1 MGYMNKSLVMFS
13 FLTLLAISCA
23 SSRKKPII
31 KENGV
36 IADMVL
42 MYYGGAHRQTEWN
55 EEQCMKNV
63 AYRDKKG
70 DLHWMFDGFLFLEFK
85 DGKGRSFAS
94 YYEPMSARKSEWK
107 GLCDKYFQKGKALDA
122 IESCIDDVK
131 KESTGTKEDSMV
143 VLTNGGNVSE
153 KFNEHVNEH
162 VNRNVVLKEETANE
176 SEKVESN
183 EDTLA
188 ACDIGTTTVV
198 CYLID
203 KETGQIIS
211 TRSGA
216 NPQRSFGADVLS
228 RIDAAAR
235 ADDNDKANGGLQMM
249 QTQIVS
255 LLNGW
260 ISEMLTECGRTKV
273 SRFSVAGNTVM
284 CHLLMGISP
293 EKLGKAPFMPDE
305 YFGRKFNP
313 LDIGLENCQTM
324 IIFPAVSGFVGG
336 DITAGMME
344 TVNCNELTLY
354 LDIGTNGEMALGKGD
369 RYVCCATAA
378 GPAFEGAQIEL
389 GMPAAKG
396 AVDKVWL
403 EGRRIKYSVI
413 GNDRPV
419 GLCGSGLID
428 ALAVLLK
435 AGIIDENGT
444 ILSGQELPILFRSYV
459 FEVEAEEAAQSTE
472 PSLAV
477 HIAPGVY
484 ITQEDI
490 RKLQLAKG
498 AIAAGIE
505 VLFKEY
511 GCKPCDLDI
520 LTFAGGFGNYIDKA
534 SAAAIGLF
542 PQELLDKVKEVGNA
556 AGNGAV
562 SAALSQE
569 AWKRALEISKDM
581 RYIELASYPH
591 FNEMYVEHMN
601 F

>member
-1 MGYMNKSLVMFS
+1 MQQRITINLNIDSKTTDKTTILEYCRSHG
-13 FLTLLAISCA
+13 
-23 SSRKKPII
+23 
-31 KENGV
+31 
-36 IADMVL
+36 IA
-42 MYYGGAHRQTEWN
+42 GIETPCG
-55 EEQCMKNV
+55 
-63 AYRDKKG
+63 
-70 DLHWMFDGFLFLEFK
+70 
-85 DGKGRSFAS
+85 GKGTCGKCKVTVTKP
-94 YYEPMSARKSEWK
+94 YYKDVLACRTRV
-107 GLCDKYFQKGKALDA
+107 CDGME
-122 IESCIDDVK
+122 IIVGR

-143 VLTNGGNVSE
+143 ILTNGGNVSE
-153 KFNEHVNEH
+153 KLNEHVNEH
-162 VNRNVVLKEETANE
+162 VNRNVVLQEDATNE
-176 SEKVESN
+176 PEKVESN
-183 EDTLA
+183 AGTLA

-228 RIDAAAR
+228 RIEAAGRIEASSEP
-235 ADDNDKANGGLQMM
+235 GLKIM

-255 LLNGW
+255 LLNGF

-273 SRFSVAGNTVM
+273 GRFSVAGNTVM

-293 EKLGKAPFMPDE
+293 AKMGRAPFQPDE
-305 YFGRKFNP
+305 YFGRAFNP

-344 TVNCNELTLY
+344 TVNRNELTLY

-378 GPAFEGAQIEL
+378 GPAFEGAQIEM
-389 GMPAAKG
+389 GMPASKG

-459 FEVEAEEAAQSTE
+459 FEVEAEETAQSTE
-472 PSLAV
+472 SSLVV

-484 ITQEDI
+484 ITQDDI

-542 PQELLDKVKEVGNA
+542 PQELLDKAKEVGNA

-569 AWKRALEISKDM
+569 AWKRALDISGNM

>member
-1 MGYMNKSLVMFS
+1 MQQRITINLNIDSKTTDNPTILEYCRSHG
-13 FLTLLAISCA
+13 
-23 SSRKKPII
+23 
-31 KENGV
+31 
-36 IADMVL
+36 IA
-42 MYYGGAHRQTEWN
+42 GIETPCG
-55 EEQCMKNV
+55 
-63 AYRDKKG
+63 
-70 DLHWMFDGFLFLEFK
+70 
-85 DGKGRSFAS
+85 GKGTCGKCKVTVTKP
-94 YYEPMSARKSEWK
+94 YYKEVLACQTKI
-107 GLCDKYFQKGKALDA
+107 CDDMEIIVGR
-122 IESCIDDVK
+122 

-143 VLTNGGNVSE
+143 VLTNGGSISE
-153 KFNEHVNEH
+153 KFNEH
-162 VNRNVVLKEETANE
+162 VNRNVVLQEDAANE
-176 SEKVESN
+176 PEKVESN
-183 EDTLA
+183 AGTLA

-203 KETGQIIS
+203 KETGQIIAV
-211 TRSGA
+211 RSGA

-235 ADDNDKANGGLQMM
+235 TDDNDKANGGLQMM
-249 QTQIVS
+249 QSQIVS
-255 LLNGW
+255 LLNGF
-260 ISEMLTECGRTKV
+260 ISEMLMECGRTEV
-273 SRFSVAGNTVM
+273 CLFSVAGNTVM

-293 EKLGKAPFMPDE
+293 EKLGRAPFMPDE
-305 YFGRKFNP
+305 YFGREFNP

-344 TVNCNELTLY
+344 TVNCRKLTLY

-378 GPAFEGAQIEL
+378 GPAFEGAQIEM
-389 GMPAAKG
+389 GMPASRG

-403 EGRRIKYSVI
+403 EGRRIRYSVI

-428 ALAVLLK
+428 ALAILLE

-459 FEVEAEEAAQSTE
+459 FELEAEDAAQNTE
-472 PSLAV
+472 SSLAV

-511 GCKPCDLDI
+511 GCTPCNIDV

-542 PQELLDKVKEVGNA
+542 PQELLDKAKEVGNA

-569 AWKRALEISKDM
+569 AWESTLDISGKM

-591 FNEMYVEHMN
+591 FDEMYVEHMN

>member
-1 MGYMNKSLVMFS
+1 MQQRITINLNTDSKTAGNH
-13 FLTLLAISCA
+13 TI
-23 SSRKKPII
+23 
-31 KENGV
+31 
-36 IADMVL
+36 
-42 MYYGGAHRQTEWN
+42 
-55 EEQCMKNV
+55 
-63 AYRDKKG
+63 
-70 DLHWMFDGFLFLEFK
+70 LEYCRSHGITGIEAPCG
-85 DGKGRSFAS
+85 GKGTCGKCKVTVTKPYYKEVLACQTKICDGMEIIVGGGTITGVGTDMNEAKVSAS
-94 YYEPMSARKSEWK
+94 
-107 GLCDKYFQKGKALDA
+107 DN
-122 IESCIDDVK
+122 
-131 KESTGTKEDSMV
+131 MV
-143 VLTNGGNVSE
+143 VLVDRKSDMQENPVSVYGNHS
-153 KFNEHVNEH
+153 
-162 VNRNVVLKEETANE
+162 
-176 SEKVESN
+176 SN
-183 EDTLA
+183 AGTLA

-203 KETGQIIS
+203 KETGRIIAV
-211 TRSGA
+211 RSGA

-273 SRFSVAGNTVM
+273 CLFSVAGNTVM

-293 EKLGKAPFMPDE
+293 EKIGRAPFMPDE
-305 YFGRKFNP
+305 YFGREFNP

-344 TVNCNELTLY
+344 TVNCKALTLY

-378 GPAFEGAQIEL
+378 GPAFEGAQIEM
-389 GMPAAKG
+389 GMPASRG

-428 ALAVLLK
+428 ALAILLK

-459 FEVEAEEAAQSTE
+459 FELEAEDAAQSSE
-472 PSLAV
+472 SSLAV

-542 PQELLDKVKEVGNA
+542 PPELLDRAKEVGNA

-569 AWKRALEISKDM
+569 SWESALDISGKM
-581 RYIELASYPH
+581 RYIELASYPR
-591 FNEMYVEHMN
+591 FDEIYVEHMN

>member
-1 MGYMNKSLVMFS
+1 MQQR
-13 FLTLLAISCA
+13 ISINLNTDSKITGNPTILEYCR
-23 SSRKKPII
+23 SH
-31 KENGV
+31 GV
-36 IADMVL
+36 TGIEAPC
-42 MYYGGAHRQTEWN
+42 G
-55 EEQCMKNV
+55 
-63 AYRDKKG
+63 
-70 DLHWMFDGFLFLEFK
+70 
-85 DGKGRSFAS
+85 GKGTCGKCKVTVTKPYYKEVLACQTKICDGMEIIVGGGTITGVGIDMNDAKVSAS
-94 YYEPMSARKSEWK
+94 DE
-107 GLCDKYFQKGKALDA
+107 
-122 IESCIDDVK
+122 
-131 KESTGTKEDSMV
+131 MV
-143 VLTNGGNVSE
+143 VLVDRKSDMQENPVSVYGNHS
-153 KFNEHVNEH
+153 
-162 VNRNVVLKEETANE
+162 
-176 SEKVESN
+176 SN
-183 EDTLA
+183 AGTLA

-235 ADDNDKANGGLQMM
+235 ADDNDKANGGMQMM
-249 QTQIVS
+249 QSQIVS
-255 LLNGW
+255 LLNGF
-260 ISEMLTECGRTKV
+260 ISDMLTECGRTEV
-273 SRFSVAGNTVM
+273 CLFSVAGNTVM

-444 ILSGQELPILFRSYV
+444 ILRGQELPILFRSYV
-459 FEVEAEEAAQSTE
+459 FEVEAEETAQSTE
-472 PSLAV
+472 LSLAV

-484 ITQEDI
+484 ITQDDI

-511 GCKPCDLDI
+511 GCTPCNIDV

-542 PQELLDKVKEVGNA
+542 PQELLDKAKEVGNA

-569 AWKRALEISKDM
+569 AWERALEISGDM

-591 FNEMYVEHMN
+591 FDEMYVEHMN

>member
-1 MGYMNKSLVMFS
+1 MQQRITINLNTDSKTAGTPTILEYCRSH
-13 FLTLLAISCA
+13 
-23 SSRKKPII
+23 
-31 KENGV
+31 GV
-36 IADMVL
+36 TGIEAPC
-42 MYYGGAHRQTEWN
+42 G
-55 EEQCMKNV
+55 
-63 AYRDKKG
+63 
-70 DLHWMFDGFLFLEFK
+70 
-85 DGKGRSFAS
+85 GKGTCGKCKVTVTKPYYKEVLACQTKICDGMEIIVGGGTITGVGTDMNEAKVSAS
-94 YYEPMSARKSEWK
+94 DE
-107 GLCDKYFQKGKALDA
+107 
-122 IESCIDDVK
+122 
-131 KESTGTKEDSMV
+131 MV
-143 VLTNGGNVSE
+143 VLVDRKSDMQENPVSVYGNHS
-153 KFNEHVNEH
+153 
-162 VNRNVVLKEETANE
+162 
-176 SEKVESN
+176 SN
-183 EDTLA
+183 AGTLA

-203 KETGQIIS
+203 KETWRIIAV
-211 TRSGA
+211 RSGA

-228 RIDAAAR
+228 RIDEAAR
-235 ADDNDKANGGLQMM
+235 ADDNDKANGGLQLM
-249 QTQIVS
+249 QSQIVS

-260 ISEMLTECGRTKV
+260 ISDMLTECGRTEV
-273 SRFSVAGNTVM
+273 CLFSVAGNTVM

-293 EKLGKAPFMPDE
+293 EKIGRAPFMPDE
-305 YFGRKFNP
+305 YFGREFNP

-344 TVNCNELTLY
+344 TVNCRKLTLY

-378 GPAFEGAQIEL
+378 GPAFEGAQIEM
-389 GMPAAKG
+389 GMPASRG

-428 ALAVLLK
+428 ALAILLK

-459 FEVEAEEAAQSTE
+459 FELEAEDAAQSSE
-472 PSLAV
+472 SSLAV

-498 AIAAGIE
+498 AIAAGIDI
-505 VLFKEY
+505 LFKEY

-542 PQELLDKVKEVGNA
+542 PPELLDRAKEVGNA

-569 AWKRALEISKDM
+569 AWESALDISGKM

-591 FNEMYVEHMN
+591 FDEIYVEHMN

>member
-1 MGYMNKSLVMFS
+1 MQQRITINFNTDSKTAGNTTILEYCRSH
-13 FLTLLAISCA
+13 
-23 SSRKKPII
+23 
-31 KENGV
+31 G
-36 IADMVL
+36 IA
-42 MYYGGAHRQTEWN
+42 GIETPCG
-55 EEQCMKNV
+55 
-63 AYRDKKG
+63 
-70 DLHWMFDGFLFLEFK
+70 
-85 DGKGRSFAS
+85 GKGTCGKCKVTVTKPYYKEVLACQTKICDGMEIIVGGGTITGVGTDMNEAKVSAS
-94 YYEPMSARKSEWK
+94 DE
-107 GLCDKYFQKGKALDA
+107 
-122 IESCIDDVK
+122 
-131 KESTGTKEDSMV
+131 MV
-143 VLTNGGNVSE
+143 VLVDRKSDMQENPVSVYGNHS
-153 KFNEHVNEH
+153 
-162 VNRNVVLKEETANE
+162 
-176 SEKVESN
+176 SN
-183 EDTLA
+183 AGTLA

-203 KETGQIIS
+203 KETGQIIAV
-211 TRSGA
+211 RSGA

-249 QTQIVS
+249 QSQIVS
-255 LLNGW
+255 LLNGF
-260 ISEMLTECGRTKV
+260 ILEMLMECGRTEV
-273 SRFSVAGNTVM
+273 CLFSVAGNTVM

-293 EKLGKAPFMPDE
+293 EKLGRAPFMPDE
-305 YFGRKFNP
+305 YFGREFNP
-313 LDIGLENCQTM
+313 LDIGFENCQTM

-378 GPAFEGAQIEL
+378 GPAFEGAQIEM
-389 GMPAAKG
+389 GMPASKG

-428 ALAVLLK
+428 ALAILLK

-459 FEVEAEEAAQSTE
+459 FELEAEDAAQSSE
-472 PSLAV
+472 SSLAV
-477 HIAPGVY
+477 YIAPGVY

-498 AIAAGIE
+498 AIAAGIDI
-505 VLFKEY
+505 LFKEY

-542 PQELLDKVKEVGNA
+542 PPELLDRAKEVGNA

-569 AWKRALEISKDM
+569 AWESALDISGKM
-581 RYIELASYPH
+581 RYIELASYPR
-591 FNEMYVEHMN
+591 FDEIYVEHMN

>member
-1 MGYMNKSLVMFS
+1 MQQRITINLNTDSKITG
-13 FLTLLAISCA
+13 
-23 SSRKKPII
+23 KPTIL
-31 KENGV
+31 EYCRSHGV
-36 IADMVL
+36 TGIEAPC
-42 MYYGGAHRQTEWN
+42 G
-55 EEQCMKNV
+55 
-63 AYRDKKG
+63 
-70 DLHWMFDGFLFLEFK
+70 
-85 DGKGRSFAS
+85 GKGTCGKCKVTVIKPYNKEVLACQT
-94 YYEPMSARKSEWK
+94 KI
-107 GLCDKYFQKGKALDA
+107 CDGME
-122 IESCIDDVK
+122 IIVGR

-143 VLTNGGNVSE
+143 VLTNGGSISE
-153 KFNEHVNEH
+153 KFNEH
-162 VNRNVVLKEETANE
+162 VNRNVVLQEDAANE
-176 SEKVESN
+176 PEKVESN
-183 EDTLA
+183 AGTLA

-203 KETGQIIS
+203 KETGQIIAV
-211 TRSGA
+211 RSGA

-249 QTQIVS
+249 QSQIVS
-255 LLNGW
+255 LLNGF
-260 ISEMLTECGRTKV
+260 ISEMLMECGRTEV
-273 SRFSVAGNTVM
+273 CLFSVAGNTVM

-293 EKLGKAPFMPDE
+293 EKLGRAPFMPDE
-305 YFGRKFNP
+305 YFGREFNP

-336 DITAGMME
+336 DITAGMVE

-378 GPAFEGAQIEL
+378 GPAFEGAQIEM
-389 GMPAAKG
+389 GMPASRG

-459 FEVEAEEAAQSTE
+459 FELEAEDAAQSKET
-472 PSLAV
+472 SLAV

-498 AIAAGIE
+498 AIAAGIDI
-505 VLFKEY
+505 LFKEY

-542 PQELLDKVKEVGNA
+542 PPELLDRAKEVGNA

-569 AWKRALEISKDM
+569 AWESALDISGKM
-581 RYIELASYPH
+581 RYIELASYPR
-591 FNEMYVEHMN
+591 FDEIYVEHMN

>member
-1 MGYMNKSLVMFS
+1 MQQRITINFNTDSKITGNPTILEYCRSH
-13 FLTLLAISCA
+13 
-23 SSRKKPII
+23 
-31 KENGV
+31 GV
-36 IADMVL
+36 TGIEAPC
-42 MYYGGAHRQTEWN
+42 G
-55 EEQCMKNV
+55 
-63 AYRDKKG
+63 
-70 DLHWMFDGFLFLEFK
+70 
-85 DGKGRSFAS
+85 GKGTCGKCKVTVTKPYYKEVLACQTKICDGMEIIVGGGTITGVGTDMNEAKVSAS
-94 YYEPMSARKSEWK
+94 DE
-107 GLCDKYFQKGKALDA
+107 
-122 IESCIDDVK
+122 
-131 KESTGTKEDSMV
+131 MV
-143 VLTNGGNVSE
+143 VLVDRKSDMQENPVSVYGNHS
-153 KFNEHVNEH
+153 
-162 VNRNVVLKEETANE
+162 
-176 SEKVESN
+176 SN
-183 EDTLA
+183 AGTLA

-235 ADDNDKANGGLQMM
+235 VDDNDKANGGLQMM
-249 QTQIVS
+249 QSQIVS
-255 LLNGW
+255 LLNGF
-260 ISEMLTECGRTKV
+260 ISEMLTECGRTEV
-273 SRFSVAGNTVM
+273 SLFSVAGNTVM

-293 EKLGKAPFMPDE
+293 EKLGRAPFMPDE
-305 YFGRKFNP
+305 YFGREFNP

-344 TVNCNELTLY
+344 TVNCRKLTLY

-378 GPAFEGAQIEL
+378 GPAFEGAQIEM
-389 GMPAAKG
+389 GMPASKG

-459 FEVEAEEAAQSTE
+459 FELEAEDAAQSSE
-472 PSLAV
+472 SSLAV

-498 AIAAGIE
+498 AIAAGIDI
-505 VLFKEY
+505 LFKEY

-542 PQELLDKVKEVGNA
+542 PQELLDKAKEVGNA

-562 SAALSQE
+562 SAALSKE
-569 AWKRALEISKDM
+569 AWERALEISKDM

-591 FNEMYVEHMN
+591 FDEMYVEHMN

>member
-1 MGYMNKSLVMFS
+1 MQQRITINLNTDSKITGNPTILEYCRSH
-13 FLTLLAISCA
+13 
-23 SSRKKPII
+23 
-31 KENGV
+31 G
-36 IADMVL
+36 IA
-42 MYYGGAHRQTEWN
+42 GIETPCG
-55 EEQCMKNV
+55 
-63 AYRDKKG
+63 
-70 DLHWMFDGFLFLEFK
+70 
-85 DGKGRSFAS
+85 GKGTCGKCKVTVTKPYYKEVLACQTKICDGMEIIVGGGTITGVGTDMNEAKVSAS
-94 YYEPMSARKSEWK
+94 DE
-107 GLCDKYFQKGKALDA
+107 
-122 IESCIDDVK
+122 
-131 KESTGTKEDSMV
+131 MV
-143 VLTNGGNVSE
+143 VLVDRKSDMQENPVSVYGNHS
-153 KFNEHVNEH
+153 
-162 VNRNVVLKEETANE
+162 
-176 SEKVESN
+176 SN
-183 EDTLA
+183 AGTLA
-188 ACDIGTTTVV
+188 SCDIGTTTVV

-203 KETGQIIS
+203 KETGQIIAV
-211 TRSGA
+211 RSGA

-235 ADDNDKANGGLQMM
+235 AADNDKANGGLQMM
-249 QTQIVS
+249 QSQIVS
-255 LLNGW
+255 LLNGF
-260 ISEMLTECGRTKV
+260 ISEMLTECGRTEV
-273 SRFSVAGNTVM
+273 CLFSVAGNTVM

-293 EKLGKAPFMPDE
+293 EKLGRAPFMPDE
-305 YFGRKFNP
+305 YFGREFNP

-344 TVNCNELTLY
+344 TVNCRKLTLY

-378 GPAFEGAQIEL
+378 GPAFEGAQIEM
-389 GMPAAKG
+389 GMPASRG

-459 FEVEAEEAAQSTE
+459 FELEAEDAAQSKET
-472 PSLAV
+472 SLAV

-498 AIAAGIE
+498 AIAAGIDI
-505 VLFKEY
+505 LFKEY

-542 PQELLDKVKEVGNA
+542 PPELLDRAKEVGNA

-569 AWKRALEISKDM
+569 AWESALDISGKM
-581 RYIELASYPH
+581 RYIELASYPR
-591 FNEMYVEHMN
+591 FDEIYVEHMN

>member
-1 MGYMNKSLVMFS
+1 MQQRI
-13 FLTLLAISCA
+13 T
-23 SSRKKPII
+23 I
-31 KENGV
+31 KLNTDSKTTDKTTILEYCRSHG
-36 IADMVL
+36 IA
-42 MYYGGAHRQTEWN
+42 GIETPCG
-55 EEQCMKNV
+55 
-63 AYRDKKG
+63 
-70 DLHWMFDGFLFLEFK
+70 
-85 DGKGRSFAS
+85 GKGTCGKCKVTVTKP
-94 YYEPMSARKSEWK
+94 YYK
-107 GLCDKYFQKGKALDA
+107 
-122 IESCIDDVK
+122 DVLACQTK
-131 KESTGTKEDSMV
+131 ICHGMEIIVGRKESTGTGTDGHDAQRILNAGYSIDKEDSMV

-153 KFNEHVNEH
+153 KFNGHVNEH

-183 EDTLA
+183 EHTLA

-255 LLNGW
+255 LINGW
-260 ISEMLTECGRTKV
+260 ISEMLMECGRTKV
-273 SRFSVAGNTVM
+273 CRFLVAGNTVM

-305 YFGRKFNP
+305 YFGREFNS

-389 GMPAAKG
+389 GMPASKG

-459 FEVEAEEAAQSTE
+459 FEVEAEETAQSTE
-472 PSLAV
+472 SSLAV

-484 ITQEDI
+484 ITQDDI

-511 GCKPCDLDI
+511 GCKPCDVDI

-542 PQELLDKVKEVGNA
+542 PQELLDKAKEVGNA

-569 AWKRALEISKDM
+569 AWERALEISGNM

-591 FNEMYVEHMN
+591 FDEMYVEHMN

>member
-1 MGYMNKSLVMFS
+1 MQQRITINLNIDSKTTDKTTILEYCRSHG
-13 FLTLLAISCA
+13 
-23 SSRKKPII
+23 
-31 KENGV
+31 
-36 IADMVL
+36 IA
-42 MYYGGAHRQTEWN
+42 GIETPCG
-55 EEQCMKNV
+55 
-63 AYRDKKG
+63 
-70 DLHWMFDGFLFLEFK
+70 
-85 DGKGRSFAS
+85 GKGTCGKCKVTVTKP
-94 YYEPMSARKSEWK
+94 YYKDVLACQTKI
-107 GLCDKYFQKGKALDA
+107 CDGME
-122 IESCIDDVK
+122 IIVGR

-162 VNRNVVLKEETANE
+162 VNRNVVLKEENANV

-211 TRSGA
+211 TRSAA

-228 RIDAAAR
+228 RIEAAGRIEASSEP
-235 ADDNDKANGGLQMM
+235 GLKIM

-255 LLNGW
+255 LLNGF
-260 ISEMLTECGRTKV
+260 ISDMLMECGRTEV
-273 SRFSVAGNTVM
+273 CLFSVAGNTVM

-293 EKLGKAPFMPDE
+293 EKLGRAPFMPDE
-305 YFGRKFNP
+305 YFGREFNP

-344 TVNCNELTLY
+344 TVNCKALTLY

-389 GMPAAKG
+389 GMPASRG

-459 FEVEAEEAAQSTE
+459 FELEAEDASQSTE

-542 PQELLDKVKEVGNA
+542 PPELLDKAKEVGNA

-569 AWKRALEISKDM
+569 AWERALEISGNM

>member
-1 MGYMNKSLVMFS
+1 MQQRITINLNTDSKTTDKTTILEYCRSHG
-13 FLTLLAISCA
+13 
-23 SSRKKPII
+23 
-31 KENGV
+31 
-36 IADMVL
+36 IA
-42 MYYGGAHRQTEWN
+42 GIETPCG
-55 EEQCMKNV
+55 
-63 AYRDKKG
+63 
-70 DLHWMFDGFLFLEFK
+70 
-85 DGKGRSFAS
+85 GKGTCGKCKVTVIKP
-94 YYEPMSARKSEWK
+94 YYKDVLACQTKI
-107 GLCDKYFQKGKALDA
+107 CDGME
-122 IESCIDDVK
+122 IIVGK
-131 KESTGTKEDSMV
+131 KESTGTGTGTAGQDIQTASNARYSIDKEDSMV
-143 VLTNGGNVSE
+143 VLTNGGSISE
-153 KFNEHVNEH
+153 KFNEH
-162 VNRNVVLKEETANE
+162 VNRNVVL
-176 SEKVESN
+176 N

-324 IIFPAVSGFVGG
+324 IIFPDVSGFVGG

-344 TVNCNELTLY
+344 TVNFNELTLY

-459 FEVEAEEAAQSTE
+459 FEVEAEETAQSTE
-472 PSLAV
+472 LSLAV

-511 GCKPCDLDI
+511 GCTPCNIDV

-542 PQELLDKVKEVGNA
+542 PQELLDKAKEVGNA

-569 AWKRALEISKDM
+569 AWERALEISGDM

>member
-1 MGYMNKSLVMFS
+1 MQQ
-13 FLTLLAISCA
+13 
-23 SSRKKPII
+23 RII
-31 KENGV
+31 INLNTDSKITGNPTILEYCRSHGV
-36 IADMVL
+36 TGIEAPC
-42 MYYGGAHRQTEWN
+42 G
-55 EEQCMKNV
+55 
-63 AYRDKKG
+63 
-70 DLHWMFDGFLFLEFK
+70 
-85 DGKGRSFAS
+85 GKGTCGKCKVTVTKPYYKEVLACQTKICDGMEIIVGGGTITGVGTDMNEAKVSAS
-94 YYEPMSARKSEWK
+94 DE
-107 GLCDKYFQKGKALDA
+107 
-122 IESCIDDVK
+122 
-131 KESTGTKEDSMV
+131 MV
-143 VLTNGGNVSE
+143 VLVDRKSDMQENPVSVYGNHS
-153 KFNEHVNEH
+153 
-162 VNRNVVLKEETANE
+162 
-176 SEKVESN
+176 SN
-183 EDTLA
+183 AGTLA

-249 QTQIVS
+249 QSQIVS
-255 LLNGW
+255 LLNGF

-284 CHLLMGISP
+284 CHLLVGISP
-293 EKLGKAPFMPDE
+293 EKMGKAPFLPDE
-305 YFGRKFNP
+305 YFGREFNP

-389 GMPAAKG
+389 GMPASKG

-459 FEVEAEEAAQSTE
+459 FEVEAEETAQSTE

-542 PQELLDKVKEVGNA
+542 PQELLDKAKEVGNA

-569 AWKRALEISKDM
+569 AWERALDISGDM

-591 FNEMYVEHMN
+591 FDEMYVEHMN

>member
-1 MGYMNKSLVMFS
+1 MQQRITINLNTDSKTTDKTTILEYCRSHG
-13 FLTLLAISCA
+13 
-23 SSRKKPII
+23 
-31 KENGV
+31 
-36 IADMVL
+36 IA
-42 MYYGGAHRQTEWN
+42 GIETPCG
-55 EEQCMKNV
+55 
-63 AYRDKKG
+63 
-70 DLHWMFDGFLFLEFK
+70 
-85 DGKGRSFAS
+85 GKGTCGKCKVTVTKP
-94 YYEPMSARKSEWK
+94 YYKDVLACQTKI
-107 GLCDKYFQKGKALDA
+107 CDGME
-122 IESCIDDVK
+122 IIVGR

-143 VLTNGGNVSE
+143 VLTNGGNASE

-162 VNRNVVLKEETANE
+162 VNRNV
-176 SEKVESN
+176 

-305 YFGRKFNP
+305 YFGRVFNP

-389 GMPAAKG
+389 GMPASKG

-459 FEVEAEEAAQSTE
+459 FEVEAEETAQSTE
-472 PSLAV
+472 LSLAV
-477 HIAPGVY
+477 YIAPGVY

-511 GCKPCDLDI
+511 GCTSCNIDV

-542 PQELLDKVKEVGNA
+542 PQELLDKAKEVGNA

-562 SAALSQE
+562 SAALSKE
-569 AWKRALEISKDM
+569 AWERALEISGNM

-591 FNEMYVEHMN
+591 FDEMYVEHMN

>member
-1 MGYMNKSLVMFS
+1 MQQRITINLNTDSKTTDKTTILEYCRSHG
-13 FLTLLAISCA
+13 
-23 SSRKKPII
+23 
-31 KENGV
+31 
-36 IADMVL
+36 IA
-42 MYYGGAHRQTEWN
+42 GIETPCG
-55 EEQCMKNV
+55 
-63 AYRDKKG
+63 
-70 DLHWMFDGFLFLEFK
+70 
-85 DGKGRSFAS
+85 GKGTCGKCKVTVTKP
-94 YYEPMSARKSEWK
+94 YYKDVLACRTRV
-107 GLCDKYFQKGKALDA
+107 CDGME
-122 IESCIDDVK
+122 IIVGR

-162 VNRNVVLKEETANE
+162 VNRNVVLKEETANV

-203 KETGQIIS
+203 KEIGQIIS

-228 RIDAAAR
+228 RIEAAGRIEASSEP
-235 ADDNDKANGGLQMM
+235 GLKIM

-255 LLNGW
+255 LLNGF

-293 EKLGKAPFMPDE
+293 AKMGKAPFLPDE
-305 YFGRKFNP
+305 YFGRTFNP

-344 TVNCNELTLY
+344 TVNRNELTLY

-378 GPAFEGAQIEL
+378 GPAFEGAQIEM
-389 GMPAAKG
+389 GMPASKG

-413 GNDRPV
+413 GDDRPV

-428 ALAVLLK
+428 ALALLLK

-459 FEVEAEEAAQSTE
+459 FEVEAEETAQSTE

-542 PQELLDKVKEVGNA
+542 PQELLDNAKEVGNA

-569 AWKRALEISKDM
+569 AWERALEISKDM

>member
-1 MGYMNKSLVMFS
+1 MQQRITINLNTDSKTTDKTTILEYCRSHG
-13 FLTLLAISCA
+13 
-23 SSRKKPII
+23 
-31 KENGV
+31 
-36 IADMVL
+36 IA
-42 MYYGGAHRQTEWN
+42 GIETPCG
-55 EEQCMKNV
+55 
-63 AYRDKKG
+63 
-70 DLHWMFDGFLFLEFK
+70 
-85 DGKGRSFAS
+85 GKGTCGKCKVTVTKP
-94 YYEPMSARKSEWK
+94 YYK
-107 GLCDKYFQKGKALDA
+107 
-122 IESCIDDVK
+122 DVLACQTK
-131 KESTGTKEDSMV
+131 ICHGMEIIVGRKESTGAGTVGQDIQTASNAVNSIDKEDSMV

-153 KFNEHVNEH
+153 KFNGHVNEH

-183 EDTLA
+183 EHTLA

-260 ISEMLTECGRTKV
+260 ISEMLMECGRTKV

-305 YFGRKFNP
+305 YFGREFNP
-313 LDIGLENCQTM
+313 LDIGLENCQIM
-324 IIFPAVSGFVGG
+324 IIVPAVSGFVGG

-389 GMPAAKG
+389 GMPASKG

-459 FEVEAEEAAQSTE
+459 FEVEAEETAQSTE
-472 PSLAV
+472 SSLAV
-477 HIAPGVY
+477 HIAPGVD
-484 ITQEDI
+484 ITQDDI

-511 GCKPCDLDI
+511 GCKPCDVDI

-542 PQELLDKVKEVGNA
+542 PQELLDKAKEVGNA

-569 AWKRALEISKDM
+569 AWERALEISGNM

-591 FNEMYVEHMN
+591 FDEMYVEHMN

>member
-1 MGYMNKSLVMFS
+1 MQQRITINLNTDSKITG
-13 FLTLLAISCA
+13 
-23 SSRKKPII
+23 KPTIL
-31 KENGV
+31 EYCRSHG
-36 IADMVL
+36 IA
-42 MYYGGAHRQTEWN
+42 GIETPCG
-55 EEQCMKNV
+55 
-63 AYRDKKG
+63 
-70 DLHWMFDGFLFLEFK
+70 
-85 DGKGRSFAS
+85 GKGTCGKCKVTVTKPYYKEVLACQTKICDGMEIIVGGGTITGVGTDMNEAKVSAS
-94 YYEPMSARKSEWK
+94 DE
-107 GLCDKYFQKGKALDA
+107 
-122 IESCIDDVK
+122 
-131 KESTGTKEDSMV
+131 MV
-143 VLTNGGNVSE
+143 VLVDRKSDMQENPVSVYGNHS
-153 KFNEHVNEH
+153 
-162 VNRNVVLKEETANE
+162 
-176 SEKVESN
+176 SN
-183 EDTLA
+183 AGTLA

-203 KETGQIIS
+203 KETGQIIAV
-211 TRSGA
+211 RSGA

-249 QTQIVS
+249 QSQIVS
-255 LLNGW
+255 LLNGF
-260 ISEMLTECGRTKV
+260 ISDMLMECGRTEV
-273 SRFSVAGNTVM
+273 CLFSVAGNTVM

-293 EKLGKAPFMPDE
+293 EKLGRAPFMPDE
-305 YFGRKFNP
+305 YFGREFNP

-344 TVNCNELTLY
+344 TVNCKALTLY

-389 GMPAAKG
+389 GMPASRG

-459 FEVEAEEAAQSTE
+459 FELEAEDASQSTE

-542 PQELLDKVKEVGNA
+542 PPELLDRAKEVGNA

-569 AWKRALEISKDM
+569 AWESALDISGKM

-591 FNEMYVEHMN
+591 FDEIYVEHMN

>member
-1 MGYMNKSLVMFS
+1 MQQRITINLNTDSKTTDKTTILEYCRSHG
-13 FLTLLAISCA
+13 
-23 SSRKKPII
+23 
-31 KENGV
+31 
-36 IADMVL
+36 IA
-42 MYYGGAHRQTEWN
+42 GIETPCG
-55 EEQCMKNV
+55 
-63 AYRDKKG
+63 
-70 DLHWMFDGFLFLEFK
+70 
-85 DGKGRSFAS
+85 GKGTCGKCKVTVTKP
-94 YYEPMSARKSEWK
+94 YYKDVLACRTRV
-107 GLCDKYFQKGKALDA
+107 CDGME
-122 IESCIDDVK
+122 IIVGR

-162 VNRNVVLKEETANE
+162 VNRNVVLKEETANV

-203 KETGQIIS
+203 KEIGQIIS

-228 RIDAAAR
+228 RIEAAGRIEASSEP
-235 ADDNDKANGGLQMM
+235 GLKIM

-255 LLNGW
+255 LLNGF

-293 EKLGKAPFMPDE
+293 AKMGKAPFLPDE
-305 YFGRKFNP
+305 YFGRTFNP

-344 TVNCNELTLY
+344 TVNRNELTLY

-378 GPAFEGAQIEL
+378 GPAFEGAQIEM
-389 GMPAAKG
+389 GMPASKG
-396 AVDKVWL
+396 AVNKVWL

-413 GNDRPV
+413 GDDRPV

-428 ALAVLLK
+428 ALALLLK

-459 FEVEAEEAAQSTE
+459 FEVEAEETAQSTE

-542 PQELLDKVKEVGNA
+542 PQELLDKAKEVGNA

-569 AWKRALEISKDM
+569 AWERALEISKDM

>member
-1 MGYMNKSLVMFS
+1 MQQRITINLNIDSKTTDKTTILEYCRSHG
-13 FLTLLAISCA
+13 
-23 SSRKKPII
+23 
-31 KENGV
+31 
-36 IADMVL
+36 IA
-42 MYYGGAHRQTEWN
+42 GIETPCG
-55 EEQCMKNV
+55 
-63 AYRDKKG
+63 
-70 DLHWMFDGFLFLEFK
+70 
-85 DGKGRSFAS
+85 GKGTCGKCKVTVTKP
-94 YYEPMSARKSEWK
+94 YYKDVLACRTRI
-107 GLCDKYFQKGKALDA
+107 CDGME
-122 IESCIDDVK
+122 IIVGR

-153 KFNEHVNEH
+153 KFNEHVN
-162 VNRNVVLKEETANE
+162 RNVVLKEETVNE

-183 EDTLA
+183 AGTLA

-211 TRSGA
+211 TRSSA

-228 RIDAAAR
+228 RIEAAGRIEASSEP
-235 ADDNDKANGGLQMM
+235 GLKIM

-255 LLNGW
+255 LLNGF

-293 EKLGKAPFMPDE
+293 EKLGQAPFMPDE
-305 YFGRKFNP
+305 YFGREFNP
-313 LDIGLENCQTM
+313 LDIGIENCQTM

-344 TVNCNELTLY
+344 TVNRNELTLY

-389 GMPAAKG
+389 GMPASKG

-459 FEVEAEEAAQSTE
+459 FEVEAEDAAQSTE
-472 PSLAV
+472 TSLAV

-511 GCKPCDLDI
+511 GCMPCNIDV

-542 PQELLDKVKEVGNA
+542 PQELLDKAKEVGNA

-569 AWKRALEISKDM
+569 AWERALEISGDM

-591 FNEMYVEHMN
+591 FDEMYVEHMN

>member
-1 MGYMNKSLVMFS
+1 MQQRITINLNTDSKTTDKTTILEYCRSHG
-13 FLTLLAISCA
+13 
-23 SSRKKPII
+23 
-31 KENGV
+31 
-36 IADMVL
+36 IA
-42 MYYGGAHRQTEWN
+42 GIETPCG
-55 EEQCMKNV
+55 
-63 AYRDKKG
+63 
-70 DLHWMFDGFLFLEFK
+70 
-85 DGKGRSFAS
+85 GKGTCGKCKVTVIKP
-94 YYEPMSARKSEWK
+94 YYKDVLACQTKI
-107 GLCDKYFQKGKALDA
+107 CDGME
-122 IESCIDDVK
+122 IIVGK
-131 KESTGTKEDSMV
+131 KESTGTGTGTAGQDIQTASNARYSIDKEDSMV
-143 VLTNGGNVSE
+143 VLTNGGSISE
-153 KFNEHVNEH
+153 KFNEH
-162 VNRNVVLKEETANE
+162 VNRNVVL
-176 SEKVESN
+176 N

-305 YFGRKFNP
+305 YFGREYNP

-336 DITAGMME
+336 DITSGMME

-389 GMPAAKG
+389 GMPASKG

-459 FEVEAEEAAQSTE
+459 FEVEAEETAQSTE
-472 PSLAV
+472 SSLAV

-511 GCKPCDLDI
+511 GCMPCNIDV

-542 PQELLDKVKEVGNA
+542 PQELLDKAKEVGNA

-569 AWKRALEISKDM
+569 AWERALEIGGNM

>member
-1 MGYMNKSLVMFS
+1 MQQQITINLNTDSKTTGNTTILEYCRSH
-13 FLTLLAISCA
+13 
-23 SSRKKPII
+23 
-31 KENGV
+31 G
-36 IADMVL
+36 IA
-42 MYYGGAHRQTEWN
+42 GIETPCG
-55 EEQCMKNV
+55 
-63 AYRDKKG
+63 
-70 DLHWMFDGFLFLEFK
+70 
-85 DGKGRSFAS
+85 GKGTCGKCKVTVTKP
-94 YYEPMSARKSEWK
+94 YYKEVLACRTKI
-107 GLCDKYFQKGKALDA
+107 CDGME
-122 IESCIDDVK
+122 IIVGR
-131 KESTGTKEDSMV
+131 KESTGKEDSMV
-143 VLTNGGNVSE
+143 ILTNAGNISE
-153 KFNEHVNEH
+153 KLNEH
-162 VNRNVVLKEETANE
+162 VNRNAVFKEATVNE
-176 SEKVESN
+176 DTVN

-228 RIDAAAR
+228 RIEAAGRIEASSEP
-235 ADDNDKANGGLQMM
+235 GLKIM

-255 LLNGW
+255 LLNGF

-284 CHLLMGISP
+284 CHLLMEISP
-293 EKLGKAPFMPDE
+293 AKMGKSPFLPDE
-305 YFGRKFNP
+305 YFGRAFNP
-313 LDIGLENCQTM
+313 LDIGIENCQTM

-378 GPAFEGAQIEL
+378 GPAFEGAQIEM
-389 GMPAAKG
+389 GMPASKG

-413 GNDRPV
+413 GNDRPE

-428 ALAVLLK
+428 ALAILLK

-444 ILSGQELPILFRSYV
+444 ILSGHKLPILFRSYV
-459 FEVEAEEAAQSTE
+459 FEVEAKDAAQGTE
-472 PSLAV
+472 TTLAV

-498 AIAAGIE
+498 AIAAGIDI
-505 VLFKEY
+505 LFKEY
-511 GCKPCDLDI
+511 GCKPCDLDT

-542 PQELLDKVKEVGNA
+542 PSELFDRAKEVGNA

-569 AWKRALEISKDM
+569 AWERALDISRNM

-591 FNEMYVEHMN
+591 FDEMYVEHMN

>member
-1 MGYMNKSLVMFS
+1 MQQRITINLNTDSKTTDKTTILEY
-13 FLTLLAISCA
+13 C
-23 SSRKKPII
+23 SSH
-31 KENGV
+31 G
-36 IADMVL
+36 IA
-42 MYYGGAHRQTEWN
+42 GIETPCG
-55 EEQCMKNV
+55 
-63 AYRDKKG
+63 
-70 DLHWMFDGFLFLEFK
+70 
-85 DGKGRSFAS
+85 GKGTCGKCKVTVTKP
-94 YYEPMSARKSEWK
+94 YYKDVLACRTRI
-107 GLCDKYFQKGKALDA
+107 CDGME
-122 IESCIDDVK
+122 IIVGR

-153 KFNEHVNEH
+153 KFNEHVN
-162 VNRNVVLKEETANE
+162 RNVVLKEETVNE

-183 EDTLA
+183 AGTLA

-211 TRSGA
+211 TRSSA

-228 RIDAAAR
+228 RIEAAGRIEASSEP
-235 ADDNDKANGGLQMM
+235 GLKIM

-255 LLNGW
+255 LLNGF

-305 YFGRKFNP
+305 YFGREFNP
-313 LDIGLENCQTM
+313 LDIGIENCQTM

-344 TVNCNELTLY
+344 TVNRNELTLY

-389 GMPAAKG
+389 GMPASKG

-459 FEVEAEEAAQSTE
+459 FEVEAEDAAQSTE
-472 PSLAV
+472 TSLAV

-498 AIAAGIE
+498 AIAAGIDI
-505 VLFKEY
+505 LFKEY

-542 PQELLDKVKEVGNA
+542 PQELLDKAKEVGNA

-562 SAALSQE
+562 SAALSQD
-569 AWKRALEISKDM
+569 AWERALEISGNM

>member
-1 MGYMNKSLVMFS
+1 MQQRITINLNTDSKTTDKTTILEYCRSHG
-13 FLTLLAISCA
+13 
-23 SSRKKPII
+23 
-31 KENGV
+31 
-36 IADMVL
+36 IA
-42 MYYGGAHRQTEWN
+42 GIETPCG
-55 EEQCMKNV
+55 
-63 AYRDKKG
+63 
-70 DLHWMFDGFLFLEFK
+70 
-85 DGKGRSFAS
+85 GKGTCGKCKVTVTKP
-94 YYEPMSARKSEWK
+94 YYKDVLACRTRI
-107 GLCDKYFQKGKALDA
+107 CDGME
-122 IESCIDDVK
+122 IIVGR

-143 VLTNGGNVSE
+143 VLTNGENVSE
-153 KFNEHVNEH
+153 KFNEH

-176 SEKVESN
+176 SEKVRSN

-211 TRSGA
+211 TRSAA

-228 RIDAAAR
+228 RIEAAGRIEASSEP
-235 ADDNDKANGGLQMM
+235 GLKIM

-255 LLNGW
+255 LLNGF

-305 YFGRKFNP
+305 YFGRAFNP

-324 IIFPAVSGFVGG
+324 IIFPTVSSFVGG

-344 TVNCNELTLY
+344 TVNRNELTLY

-378 GPAFEGAQIEL
+378 GPAFEGAQIEM
-389 GMPAAKG
+389 GMPASKG

-428 ALAVLLK
+428 ALALLLK

-459 FEVEAEEAAQSTE
+459 FEVEAEDAAQSTE
-472 PSLAV
+472 TSLAV

-511 GCKPCDLDI
+511 GCMPCNIDV

-542 PQELLDKVKEVGNA
+542 PQELLDRAKEVGNA

-569 AWKRALEISKDM
+569 AWERALDISGDM

-591 FNEMYVEHMN
+591 FDEMYVEHMN

>member
-1 MGYMNKSLVMFS
+1 
-13 FLTLLAISCA
+13 
-23 SSRKKPII
+23 
-31 KENGV
+31 
-36 IADMVL
+36 
-42 MYYGGAHRQTEWN
+42 
-55 EEQCMKNV
+55 
-63 AYRDKKG
+63 
-70 DLHWMFDGFLFLEFK
+70 
-85 DGKGRSFAS
+85 
-94 YYEPMSARKSEWK
+94 
-107 GLCDKYFQKGKALDA
+107 
-122 IESCIDDVK
+122 
-131 KESTGTKEDSMV
+131 
-143 VLTNGGNVSE
+143 
-153 KFNEHVNEH
+153 
-162 VNRNVVLKEETANE
+162 
-176 SEKVESN
+176 
-183 EDTLA
+183 
-188 ACDIGTTTVV
+188 
-198 CYLID
+198 
-203 KETGQIIS
+203 
-211 TRSGA
+211 
-216 NPQRSFGADVLS
+216 
-228 RIDAAAR
+228 
-235 ADDNDKANGGLQMM
+235 
-249 QTQIVS
+249 
-255 LLNGW
+255 
-260 ISEMLTECGRTKV
+260 
-273 SRFSVAGNTVM
+273 
-284 CHLLMGISP
+284 
-293 EKLGKAPFMPDE
+293 
-305 YFGRKFNP
+305 
-313 LDIGLENCQTM
+313 
-324 IIFPAVSGFVGG
+324 
-336 DITAGMME
+336 
-344 TVNCNELTLY
+344 
-354 LDIGTNGEMALGKGD
+354 MALGKGD

-389 GMPAAKG
+389 GMPASKG

-459 FEVEAEEAAQSTE
+459 FEVEAEETAQSTE

-484 ITQEDI
+484 ITQDDI

-511 GCKPCDLDI
+511 GCMPCNIDV

-542 PQELLDKVKEVGNA
+542 PQELLDKAKEVGNA

-569 AWKRALEISKDM
+569 AWERALEISGNM

>member
-1 MGYMNKSLVMFS
+1 MQQRITINLNTDSKTAGNHTILEYCRSH
-13 FLTLLAISCA
+13 
-23 SSRKKPII
+23 
-31 KENGV
+31 G
-36 IADMVL
+36 IA
-42 MYYGGAHRQTEWN
+42 GIETPCG
-55 EEQCMKNV
+55 
-63 AYRDKKG
+63 
-70 DLHWMFDGFLFLEFK
+70 
-85 DGKGRSFAS
+85 GKGTCGKCKVTVTKP
-94 YYEPMSARKSEWK
+94 YYKEVLACQTKI
-107 GLCDKYFQKGKALDA
+107 CDGME
-122 IESCIDDVK
+122 IIVGR

-143 VLTNGGNVSE
+143 VLTNGRSISE
-153 KFNEHVNEH
+153 KFNEH
-162 VNRNVVLKEETANE
+162 VNRNVVLQEDAANE
-176 SEKVESN
+176 PEKVESN
-183 EDTLA
+183 AGTLA

-235 ADDNDKANGGLQMM
+235 TDDNDKVNGGLQMM
-249 QTQIVS
+249 QSQIVS
-255 LLNGW
+255 LLNGF
-260 ISEMLTECGRTKV
+260 ISDMLTECGRTKV
-273 SRFSVAGNTVM
+273 CLFSVAGNTVM

-293 EKLGKAPFMPDE
+293 EKLGRAPFMPDE
-305 YFGRKFNP
+305 YFGREFNP

-344 TVNCNELTLY
+344 TVNCRKLTLY

-378 GPAFEGAQIEL
+378 GPAFEGAQIEM
-389 GMPAAKG
+389 GMPASRG

-428 ALAVLLK
+428 ALAILLK

-459 FEVEAEEAAQSTE
+459 FEVEAEDVAQSTE
-472 PSLAV
+472 SSLAV

-542 PQELLDKVKEVGNA
+542 PPELLDRAKEVGNA

-569 AWKRALEISKDM
+569 AWERALDISGDM

>member
-1 MGYMNKSLVMFS
+1 MQQRITINLNTDSKITG
-13 FLTLLAISCA
+13 
-23 SSRKKPII
+23 KPTIL
-31 KENGV
+31 EYCRSHG
-36 IADMVL
+36 IA
-42 MYYGGAHRQTEWN
+42 GIETPCG
-55 EEQCMKNV
+55 
-63 AYRDKKG
+63 
-70 DLHWMFDGFLFLEFK
+70 
-85 DGKGRSFAS
+85 GKGTCGKCKVTVTKPYYKEVLACQTKICDGMEIIVGGGTITGVGTDMNEAKVSAS
-94 YYEPMSARKSEWK
+94 DE
-107 GLCDKYFQKGKALDA
+107 
-122 IESCIDDVK
+122 
-131 KESTGTKEDSMV
+131 MV
-143 VLTNGGNVSE
+143 VLVDRKSDMQENPVSVYGNHS
-153 KFNEHVNEH
+153 
-162 VNRNVVLKEETANE
+162 
-176 SEKVESN
+176 SN
-183 EDTLA
+183 AGTLA

-203 KETGQIIS
+203 KETGQIIAV
-211 TRSGA
+211 RSGA

-235 ADDNDKANGGLQMM
+235 TDDNDKANGGLQMM
-249 QTQIVS
+249 QSQIVS
-255 LLNGW
+255 LLNGF
-260 ISEMLTECGRTKV
+260 ISEMLMECGRTKV
-273 SRFSVAGNTVM
+273 CLFSVAGNTVM

-293 EKLGKAPFMPDE
+293 EKLGRAPFMPDE
-305 YFGRKFNP
+305 YFGREFNP
-313 LDIGLENCQTM
+313 LDIGIENCQIM

-378 GPAFEGAQIEL
+378 GPAFEGAQIEM
-389 GMPAAKG
+389 GMPASRG

-459 FEVEAEEAAQSTE
+459 FEVEAEETAQSTE

-498 AIAAGIE
+498 AIATGIE

-511 GCKPCDLDI
+511 GCTPCNIDV

-542 PQELLDKVKEVGNA
+542 PQELLDKAKEVGNA

-562 SAALSQE
+562 SAALSQD
-569 AWKRALEISKDM
+569 AWERALEISGNM

>member
-1 MGYMNKSLVMFS
+1 MQQRITINLNIDSKTTDKTTILEYCRSHG
-13 FLTLLAISCA
+13 
-23 SSRKKPII
+23 
-31 KENGV
+31 
-36 IADMVL
+36 IA
-42 MYYGGAHRQTEWN
+42 GIETPCG
-55 EEQCMKNV
+55 
-63 AYRDKKG
+63 
-70 DLHWMFDGFLFLEFK
+70 
-85 DGKGRSFAS
+85 GKGTCGKCKVTVTKP
-94 YYEPMSARKSEWK
+94 YYKDVLACRTRI
-107 GLCDKYFQKGKALDA
+107 CDGME
-122 IESCIDDVK
+122 IIVGR

-153 KFNEHVNEH
+153 KFNEHVN
-162 VNRNVVLKEETANE
+162 RNVVLKEETVNE

-183 EDTLA
+183 AGTLA

-211 TRSGA
+211 TRSSA

-228 RIDAAAR
+228 RIEAAGRIEASSEP
-235 ADDNDKANGGLQMM
+235 GLKIM

-255 LLNGW
+255 LLNGF

-305 YFGRKFNP
+305 YFGRAFNP
-313 LDIGLENCQTM
+313 LDIGLENCQAM

-336 DITAGMME
+336 DITAGMMD
-344 TVNCNELTLY
+344 TVNRNELTLY

-389 GMPAAKG
+389 GMPASKG

-459 FEVEAEEAAQSTE
+459 FEVEAEETAQSTE
-472 PSLAV
+472 SSLVV

-484 ITQEDI
+484 ITQDDI

-542 PQELLDKVKEVGNA
+542 PQELLDKAKEVGNA

-569 AWKRALEISKDM
+569 AWKRALDISGNM

>member
-1 MGYMNKSLVMFS
+1 MQQRITINLNTDSKTAGTPTILEYCRSH
-13 FLTLLAISCA
+13 
-23 SSRKKPII
+23 
-31 KENGV
+31 GV
-36 IADMVL
+36 TGIEAPC
-42 MYYGGAHRQTEWN
+42 G
-55 EEQCMKNV
+55 
-63 AYRDKKG
+63 
-70 DLHWMFDGFLFLEFK
+70 
-85 DGKGRSFAS
+85 GKGTCGKCKVTVTKP
-94 YYEPMSARKSEWK
+94 YYKEVLACQTKI
-107 GLCDKYFQKGKALDA
+107 CDGME
-122 IESCIDDVK
+122 IIVGR

-143 VLTNGGNVSE
+143 VLTNGRSISE
-153 KFNEHVNEH
+153 KFNEH
-162 VNRNVVLKEETANE
+162 VNRNVVLQEDAANE
-176 SEKVESN
+176 PEKVESN
-183 EDTLA
+183 AGTLA

-203 KETGQIIS
+203 KETGQIIAV
-211 TRSGA
+211 RSGA

-249 QTQIVS
+249 QSQIVS
-255 LLNGW
+255 LLNGF
-260 ISEMLTECGRTKV
+260 ISDMLMECGRTEV
-273 SRFSVAGNTVM
+273 CLFSVAGNTVM

-293 EKLGKAPFMPDE
+293 EKLGRAPFMPDE
-305 YFGRKFNP
+305 YFGREFNP

-344 TVNCNELTLY
+344 TVNCKALTLY

-378 GPAFEGAQIEL
+378 GPAFEGAQIEM
-389 GMPAAKG
+389 GMPASRG

-428 ALAVLLK
+428 ALAILLK

-459 FEVEAEEAAQSTE
+459 FEVEAEDAAQSTE
-472 PSLAV
+472 SSLAV

-542 PQELLDKVKEVGNA
+542 PPELLDRAKEVGNA

-569 AWKRALEISKDM
+569 AWESALDISGKM

-591 FNEMYVEHMN
+591 FDEIYVEHMN

>member
-1 MGYMNKSLVMFS
+1 MQQRITINLNTDSKITG
-13 FLTLLAISCA
+13 
-23 SSRKKPII
+23 KPTIL
-31 KENGV
+31 EYCRSHGV
-36 IADMVL
+36 TGIEAPC
-42 MYYGGAHRQTEWN
+42 G
-55 EEQCMKNV
+55 
-63 AYRDKKG
+63 
-70 DLHWMFDGFLFLEFK
+70 
-85 DGKGRSFAS
+85 GKGTCGKCKVTVTKPYYKEVLACQTKICDGMEIIVGGGTITGVGTDMNEAKVSAS
-94 YYEPMSARKSEWK
+94 DE
-107 GLCDKYFQKGKALDA
+107 
-122 IESCIDDVK
+122 
-131 KESTGTKEDSMV
+131 MV
-143 VLTNGGNVSE
+143 VLVDRKSDMQENPVSVYGNHS
-153 KFNEHVNEH
+153 
-162 VNRNVVLKEETANE
+162 
-176 SEKVESN
+176 SN
-183 EDTLA
+183 AGTLA

-235 ADDNDKANGGLQMM
+235 TDDNDKVNGGLQMM
-249 QTQIVS
+249 QSQIVS
-255 LLNGW
+255 LLNGF
-260 ISEMLTECGRTKV
+260 ISDMLMECGRTKV
-273 SRFSVAGNTVM
+273 CLFSVAGNTVM

-293 EKLGKAPFMPDE
+293 EKLGRAPFMPDE
-305 YFGRKFNP
+305 YFGRAFNP

-389 GMPAAKG
+389 GMPASKG

-444 ILSGQELPILFRSYV
+444 ILSRQELPILFRSYV
-459 FEVEAEEAAQSTE
+459 FEVEAEETAQSTE

-542 PQELLDKVKEVGNA
+542 PQELLDKAKEVGNA

-562 SAALSQE
+562 SAALSQD
-569 AWKRALEISKDM
+569 AWERALEISGNM

>member
-1 MGYMNKSLVMFS
+1 MQRRITINLNIDSKTTDKTTILEYCRSHG
-13 FLTLLAISCA
+13 
-23 SSRKKPII
+23 
-31 KENGV
+31 
-36 IADMVL
+36 IA
-42 MYYGGAHRQTEWN
+42 GIETPCG
-55 EEQCMKNV
+55 
-63 AYRDKKG
+63 
-70 DLHWMFDGFLFLEFK
+70 
-85 DGKGRSFAS
+85 GKGTCGKCKVTVTKP
-94 YYEPMSARKSEWK
+94 YYKDVLACQTKI
-107 GLCDKYFQKGKALDA
+107 CDGME
-122 IESCIDDVK
+122 IIVGR

-153 KFNEHVNEH
+153 KLNEHVNEH
-162 VNRNVVLKEETANE
+162 VNRNVVLQEDATNE
-176 SEKVESN
+176 PEKVESN
-183 EDTLA
+183 AGTLA

-228 RIDAAAR
+228 RIEAAGRIEASSEP
-235 ADDNDKANGGLQMM
+235 GLKIM

-255 LLNGW
+255 LLNGF

-293 EKLGKAPFMPDE
+293 AKMGKAPFLPDE
-305 YFGRKFNP
+305 YFGRAFNP

-344 TVNCNELTLY
+344 TVNRNELTLY

-378 GPAFEGAQIEL
+378 GPAFEGAQIEM
-389 GMPAAKG
+389 GMPASKG

-428 ALAVLLK
+428 ALALLLK

-459 FEVEAEEAAQSTE
+459 FEVEAEDAAQSTE
-472 PSLAV
+472 TSLAV

-498 AIAAGIE
+498 AIAAGIDI
-505 VLFKEY
+505 LFKEY

-520 LTFAGGFGNYIDKA
+520 LIFAGGFGNYIDKA

-542 PQELLDKVKEVGNA
+542 PQELLDRAKEVGNA

-569 AWKRALEISKDM
+569 AWERALDISSNM

-591 FNEMYVEHMN
+591 FDEMYVEHMN

>member
-1 MGYMNKSLVMFS
+1 M
-13 FLTLLAISCA
+13 
-23 SSRKKPII
+23 
-31 KENGV
+31 
-36 IADMVL
+36 
-42 MYYGGAHRQTEWN
+42 
-55 EEQCMKNV
+55 
-63 AYRDKKG
+63 
-70 DLHWMFDGFLFLEFK
+70 LF
-85 DGKGRSFAS
+85 RS
-94 YYEPMSARKSEWK
+94 YYKDVLACQTKI
-107 GLCDKYFQKGKALDA
+107 CDGME
-122 IESCIDDVK
+122 IIVGR

-143 VLTNGGNVSE
+143 VLTNGENVSE
-153 KFNEHVNEH
+153 KFNEHVN
-162 VNRNVVLKEETANE
+162 RNV
-176 SEKVESN
+176 

-305 YFGRKFNP
+305 YFGREFNP

-354 LDIGTNGEMALGKGD
+354 LDIGTNGEMALGIGD

-378 GPAFEGAQIEL
+378 GPAFEGSQIEL
-389 GMPAAKG
+389 GMPASKG

-428 ALAVLLK
+428 ALAVLH
-435 AGIIDENGT
+435 E
-444 ILSGQELPILFRSYV
+444 R
-459 FEVEAEEAAQSTE
+459 
-472 PSLAV
+472 
-477 HIAPGVY
+477 
-484 ITQEDI
+484 
-490 RKLQLAKG
+490 
-498 AIAAGIE
+498 
-505 VLFKEY
+505 
-511 GCKPCDLDI
+511 
-520 LTFAGGFGNYIDKA
+520 
-534 SAAAIGLF
+534 
-542 PQELLDKVKEVGNA
+542 
-556 AGNGAV
+556 
-562 SAALSQE
+562 
-569 AWKRALEISKDM
+569 
-581 RYIELASYPH
+581 
-591 FNEMYVEHMN
+591 
-601 F
+601 

>member
-1 MGYMNKSLVMFS
+1 MQQRITINLNIDSKTTDKTTILEYCRSHG
-13 FLTLLAISCA
+13 
-23 SSRKKPII
+23 
-31 KENGV
+31 
-36 IADMVL
+36 IA
-42 MYYGGAHRQTEWN
+42 GIETPCG
-55 EEQCMKNV
+55 
-63 AYRDKKG
+63 
-70 DLHWMFDGFLFLEFK
+70 
-85 DGKGRSFAS
+85 GKGTCGKCKVTVTKP
-94 YYEPMSARKSEWK
+94 YYKDVLACRTRI
-107 GLCDKYFQKGKALDA
+107 CDGME
-122 IESCIDDVK
+122 IIVGR

-153 KFNEHVNEH
+153 KFNEHVN
-162 VNRNVVLKEETANE
+162 RNVVLKEETVNE

-183 EDTLA
+183 AGTLA

-211 TRSGA
+211 TRSSA

-228 RIDAAAR
+228 RIEAAGRIEASSEP
-235 ADDNDKANGGLQMM
+235 GLKIM

-255 LLNGW
+255 LLNGF

-305 YFGRKFNP
+305 YFGREFNP
-313 LDIGLENCQTM
+313 LDIGIENCQTM

-344 TVNCNELTLY
+344 TVNRNELTLY

-389 GMPAAKG
+389 GMPASKG

-459 FEVEAEEAAQSTE
+459 FEVEAEDAAQSTE
-472 PSLAV
+472 TSLAV

-511 GCKPCDLDI
+511 GCMPCNIDV

-542 PQELLDKVKEVGNA
+542 PQELLDKAKEVGNA

-569 AWKRALEISKDM
+569 AWERALEISKDM

-591 FNEMYVEHMN
+591 FDEMYVEHMN

>member
-1 MGYMNKSLVMFS
+1 MQQRITINLNTDSKTTDKTTILEYCRSHG
-13 FLTLLAISCA
+13 
-23 SSRKKPII
+23 
-31 KENGV
+31 
-36 IADMVL
+36 IA
-42 MYYGGAHRQTEWN
+42 GIETPCG
-55 EEQCMKNV
+55 
-63 AYRDKKG
+63 
-70 DLHWMFDGFLFLEFK
+70 
-85 DGKGRSFAS
+85 GKGTCGKCKVTVAKP
-94 YYEPMSARKSEWK
+94 YYKDVLACQTKI
-107 GLCDKYFQKGKALDA
+107 CDGME
-122 IESCIDDVK
+122 IIVGR

-143 VLTNGGNVSE
+143 VLTNGENVSE
-153 KFNEHVNEH
+153 KFNEHVN
-162 VNRNVVLKEETANE
+162 RNV
-176 SEKVESN
+176 

-305 YFGRKFNP
+305 YFGREFNP

-354 LDIGTNGEMALGKGD
+354 LDIGTNGEMALGIGD

-378 GPAFEGAQIEL
+378 GPAFEGSQIEL
-389 GMPAAKG
+389 GMPWIRYGWKG
-396 AVDKVWL
+396 AELSIRLSEMTDQWDCAV
-403 EGRRIKYSVI
+403 R
-413 GNDRPV
+413 
-419 GLCGSGLID
+419 GLSMR
-428 ALAVLLK
+428 
-435 AGIIDENGT
+435 
-444 ILSGQELPILFRSYV
+444 LPF
-459 FEVEAEEAAQSTE
+459 F
-472 PSLAV
+472 
-477 HIAPGVY
+477 
-484 ITQEDI
+484 
-490 RKLQLAKG
+490 
-498 AIAAGIE
+498 
-505 VLFKEY
+505 
-511 GCKPCDLDI
+511 
-520 LTFAGGFGNYIDKA
+520 
-534 SAAAIGLF
+534 
-542 PQELLDKVKEVGNA
+542 
-556 AGNGAV
+556 
-562 SAALSQE
+562 
-569 AWKRALEISKDM
+569 
-581 RYIELASYPH
+581 
-591 FNEMYVEHMN
+591 
-601 F
+601 

>member
-1 MGYMNKSLVMFS
+1 MQQRININLNTDSKTTDKTTILEYCRSH
-13 FLTLLAISCA
+13 
-23 SSRKKPII
+23 
-31 KENGV
+31 GV
-36 IADMVL
+36 TGIEAPC
-42 MYYGGAHRQTEWN
+42 G
-55 EEQCMKNV
+55 
-63 AYRDKKG
+63 
-70 DLHWMFDGFLFLEFK
+70 
-85 DGKGRSFAS
+85 GKGTCGKCKVTVTKPYYKEVLACQTKICDGMEIIVGGGTITRVGTDMNEAKVSAS
-94 YYEPMSARKSEWK
+94 DE
-107 GLCDKYFQKGKALDA
+107 
-122 IESCIDDVK
+122 
-131 KESTGTKEDSMV
+131 MV
-143 VLTNGGNVSE
+143 VLVDRKSDMQENPVSVYGNHS
-153 KFNEHVNEH
+153 
-162 VNRNVVLKEETANE
+162 
-176 SEKVESN
+176 SN
-183 EDTLA
+183 AGTLA

-235 ADDNDKANGGLQMM
+235 ADDNNKANGGLQLM
-249 QTQIVS
+249 QSQIVS
-255 LLNGW
+255 LLNGF
-260 ISEMLTECGRTKV
+260 ISDMLMECGRTEV
-273 SRFSVAGNTVM
+273 CLFSVAGNTVM

-293 EKLGKAPFMPDE
+293 EKLGRAPFMPDE
-305 YFGRKFNP
+305 YFGREFNP
-313 LDIGLENCQTM
+313 LDIGLENCQNM

-344 TVNCNELTLY
+344 TVNCRKLTLY

-378 GPAFEGAQIEL
+378 GPAFEGAQIEM
-389 GMPAAKG
+389 GMPASRG

-459 FEVEAEEAAQSTE
+459 FEVEAEETAQSTE

-511 GCKPCDLDI
+511 GCKPCNIDV

-542 PQELLDKVKEVGNA
+542 PQELLDKAKEVGNA

-562 SAALSQE
+562 SAALSKE
-569 AWKRALEISKDM
+569 AWERALEISGNM

-591 FNEMYVEHMN
+591 FDEMYVEHMN

>member
-1 MGYMNKSLVMFS
+1 MQRRITINLNIDSKTTDKTTILEYCRSHG
-13 FLTLLAISCA
+13 
-23 SSRKKPII
+23 
-31 KENGV
+31 
-36 IADMVL
+36 IA
-42 MYYGGAHRQTEWN
+42 GIETPCG
-55 EEQCMKNV
+55 
-63 AYRDKKG
+63 
-70 DLHWMFDGFLFLEFK
+70 
-85 DGKGRSFAS
+85 GKGTCGKCKVTVTKP
-94 YYEPMSARKSEWK
+94 YYKDVLACQTKI
-107 GLCDKYFQKGKALDA
+107 CDGME
-122 IESCIDDVK
+122 IIVGR

-153 KFNEHVNEH
+153 KLNEHVNEH
-162 VNRNVVLKEETANE
+162 VNRNVVLQEDATNE
-176 SEKVESN
+176 PEKVESN
-183 EDTLA
+183 AGTLA

-228 RIDAAAR
+228 RIEAVGRIEASSEP
-235 ADDNDKANGGLQMM
+235 GLKIM

-255 LLNGW
+255 LLNGF

-293 EKLGKAPFMPDE
+293 AKMGKAPFLPDE
-305 YFGRKFNP
+305 YFGRAFNP

-344 TVNCNELTLY
+344 TVNRNELTLY

-378 GPAFEGAQIEL
+378 GPAFEGAQIEM
-389 GMPAAKG
+389 GMPASKG

-428 ALAVLLK
+428 ALALLLK

-459 FEVEAEEAAQSTE
+459 FEVEAEDAAQSTE
-472 PSLAV
+472 TSLAV

-498 AIAAGIE
+498 AIAAGIDI
-505 VLFKEY
+505 LFKEY

-542 PQELLDKVKEVGNA
+542 PQELLDRAKEVGNA

-569 AWKRALEISKDM
+569 AWERALDISSNM

-591 FNEMYVEHMN
+591 FDEMYVEHMN

>member
-1 MGYMNKSLVMFS
+1 MQQRITINLNIDSKTTDKTTILEYCRSHG
-13 FLTLLAISCA
+13 
-23 SSRKKPII
+23 
-31 KENGV
+31 
-36 IADMVL
+36 IA
-42 MYYGGAHRQTEWN
+42 GIETPCG
-55 EEQCMKNV
+55 
-63 AYRDKKG
+63 
-70 DLHWMFDGFLFLEFK
+70 
-85 DGKGRSFAS
+85 GKGTCGKCKVTVTKP
-94 YYEPMSARKSEWK
+94 YYKDVLACRTRI
-107 GLCDKYFQKGKALDA
+107 CDGME
-122 IESCIDDVK
+122 IIVGR

-153 KFNEHVNEH
+153 KFNEHVN
-162 VNRNVVLKEETANE
+162 RNVVLKEETVNE

-183 EDTLA
+183 AGTLA

-211 TRSGA
+211 TRSSA
-216 NPQRSFGADVLS
+216 NPQCSFGADVLS
-228 RIDAAAR
+228 RIEAAGRIEASSEP
-235 ADDNDKANGGLQMM
+235 GLKIM

-255 LLNGW
+255 LLNGF

-293 EKLGKAPFMPDE
+293 EKLGKAPCMPDE
-305 YFGRKFNP
+305 YFGREFNP
-313 LDIGLENCQTM
+313 LDIGIENCQTM

-344 TVNCNELTLY
+344 TVNRNELTLY

-389 GMPAAKG
+389 GMPASKG

-459 FEVEAEEAAQSTE
+459 FEVEAEDAAQSTE
-472 PSLAV
+472 TSLAV

-498 AIAAGIE
+498 AIAAGIDI
-505 VLFKEY
+505 LFKEY

-542 PQELLDKVKEVGNA
+542 PQELLDKAKEVGNA

-569 AWKRALEISKDM
+569 AWERAMDISGDM

>member
-1 MGYMNKSLVMFS
+1 MQQRITINLNIDSKTTDKTTILEYCRSHG
-13 FLTLLAISCA
+13 
-23 SSRKKPII
+23 
-31 KENGV
+31 
-36 IADMVL
+36 IA
-42 MYYGGAHRQTEWN
+42 GIETPCG
-55 EEQCMKNV
+55 
-63 AYRDKKG
+63 
-70 DLHWMFDGFLFLEFK
+70 
-85 DGKGRSFAS
+85 GKGTCGKCKVTVTKP
-94 YYEPMSARKSEWK
+94 YYKDVLACRTRI
-107 GLCDKYFQKGKALDA
+107 CDGME
-122 IESCIDDVK
+122 IIVWR

-153 KFNEHVNEH
+153 KFNEHVN
-162 VNRNVVLKEETANE
+162 RNVVLKEETVNE

-183 EDTLA
+183 AGTLA

-211 TRSGA
+211 TRSSA

-228 RIDAAAR
+228 RIEAAGRIEASSEP
-235 ADDNDKANGGLQMM
+235 GLKIM

-255 LLNGW
+255 LLNGF

-305 YFGRKFNP
+305 YFGREFNP

-344 TVNCNELTLY
+344 TVNRNELTLY

-378 GPAFEGAQIEL
+378 GPAFEGAQIEM
-389 GMPAAKG
+389 GMPASKG

-413 GNDRPV
+413 GDDRPV

-428 ALAVLLK
+428 ALALLLK

-459 FEVEAEEAAQSTE
+459 FEVEEEETAQSTE

-542 PQELLDKVKEVGNA
+542 PQELLDKAKEVGNA

-569 AWKRALEISKDM
+569 AWERALEISKDM

>member
-1 MGYMNKSLVMFS
+1 MQQRITINLNTDSKTTDKTTILEYCRSHG
-13 FLTLLAISCA
+13 
-23 SSRKKPII
+23 
-31 KENGV
+31 
-36 IADMVL
+36 IA
-42 MYYGGAHRQTEWN
+42 GIETPCG
-55 EEQCMKNV
+55 
-63 AYRDKKG
+63 
-70 DLHWMFDGFLFLEFK
+70 
-85 DGKGRSFAS
+85 GKGTCGKCKVTVTKPYYKDVLACQTKICDGMEIIVGGGTITGVGTDMNEAKVSAS
-94 YYEPMSARKSEWK
+94 
-107 GLCDKYFQKGKALDA
+107 DN
-122 IESCIDDVK
+122 
-131 KESTGTKEDSMV
+131 MV
-143 VLTNGGNVSE
+143 VLVDRKSDMQENPVSVYGNHS
-153 KFNEHVNEH
+153 
-162 VNRNVVLKEETANE
+162 
-176 SEKVESN
+176 SN
-183 EDTLA
+183 AGTLA

-249 QTQIVS
+249 QSQIVS
-255 LLNGW
+255 LLNGF
-260 ISEMLTECGRTKV
+260 ISEMLMECGRTKV
-273 SRFSVAGNTVM
+273 CLFSVAGNTVM

-293 EKLGKAPFMPDE
+293 EKLGRAPFMPDE
-305 YFGRKFNP
+305 YFAREFNP

-378 GPAFEGAQIEL
+378 GPAFEGAQIEM
-389 GMPAAKG
+389 GMPASRG

-428 ALAVLLK
+428 ALAILLK

-459 FEVEAEEAAQSTE
+459 FEQEAEDAAQSSE
-472 PSLAV
+472 SSLAV

-498 AIAAGIE
+498 AIAAGIDI
-505 VLFKEY
+505 LFKEY

-542 PQELLDKVKEVGNA
+542 PPELLDRAKEVGNA

-569 AWKRALEISKDM
+569 AWESALDISGKM

-591 FNEMYVEHMN
+591 FDEIYVEHMN